1 MSINA
6 NQLRVGNFTSSNIY
20 KLMTNGKKDGTLGAP
35 ALSYIQEKRFEMQ
48 LGRSINND
56 NDARATAWGNLLE
69 ARAFDLLGMEY
80 TLASQETIAHPIIQH
95 WTGSPDGWKSKD
107 GHKYVIDIK
116 CPATLNSFCQMVQP
130 LYDGLTGT
138 MLISELRE
146 SHKDMEKYYW
156 QLISNAIL
164 TDCNKAELI
173 VYMPYQSELELIR
186 ELAQNWPGERIHR
199 FFWIANSQ
207 DEELP
212 YILDEGY
219 YKNINI
225 IQFDIPQADK
235 DALIERTKIAV
246 QMLIG

>member
-1 MSINA
+1 MSINT
-6 NQLRVGNFTSSNIY
+6 NINRIGNFTSSNIY
-20 KLMTNGKKDGTLGAP
+20 KLMSNGKKEGTMGAP
-35 ALSYIQEKRFEMQ
+35 ALTYIQEKRFEMQ

-56 NDARATAWGNLLE
+56 NDARSTAWGNLLE
-69 ARAFDLLGMEY
+69 SRAFDLLGMEY
-80 TLASQETIAHPIIQH
+80 TLASQETIPHPTIQH
-95 WTGSPDGWKSKD
+95 WTGSPDGWKEKD

-138 MLISELRE
+138 MLINELRA

-156 QLISNAIL
+156 QLVSNAIL
-164 TDCNKAELI
+164 TNSDKAELI
-173 VYMPYQSELELIR
+173 VYMPHLSELDTIR
-186 ELAQNWPGERIHR
+186 ELATNWDGERIHR

-212 YILDEGY
+212 YILDGGY
-219 YKNINI
+219 YKNINVI
-225 IQFDIPQADK
+225 AFDVPQADK
-235 DALIERTKIAV
+235 DALAERVKDSV